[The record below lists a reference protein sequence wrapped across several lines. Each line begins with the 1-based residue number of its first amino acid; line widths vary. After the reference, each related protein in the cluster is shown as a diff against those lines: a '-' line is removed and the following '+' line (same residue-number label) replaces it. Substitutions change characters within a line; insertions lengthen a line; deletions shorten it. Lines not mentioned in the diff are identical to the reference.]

1 MTEILSYMNGIS
13 VFTREDSEMS
23 LVLSAMEVPC
33 EKTAIY
39 DRVVRNKFL
48 MFTSHPVF
56 AVLLQQPEW
65 IKMMSFVF
73 SLSSWVKVLT
83 PSTYNLALFG
93 DSAFTEALKFQ

>member
-39 DRVVRNKFL
+39 
-48 MFTSHPVF
+48 
-56 AVLLQQPEW
+56 E
-65 IKMMSFVF
+65 KM
-73 SLSSWVKVLT
+73 LSRH
-83 PSTYNLALFG
+83 
-93 DSAFTEALKFQ
+93 